1 MNTTT
6 KPFIKFRTF
15 LLLNMNRIIF
25 IIALGIFYTLS
36 IIIIILSFVQTKKL
50 GKVRAQY
57 IRHHRVILIILLSA
71 WLFPLWTNILIQL
84 GDQSSDH
91 FYIVNLVS
99 FVTLLLLG
107 ALVNIVRFYNDRF
120 LWEQVNFLICKIYR
134 LRKWSNAK
142 KQENIKLTSKMKKI
156 NMVKQNQTY
165 GTYHQPQQ
173 LHSLTIKKLFI
184 A

>member
-6 KPFIKFRTF
+6 KPFIKFRNF

-36 IIIIILSFVQTKKL
+36 IIIIILSFIETKKL

-91 FYIVNLVS
+91 FYFVNLVS

-120 LWEQVNFLICKIYR
+120 LWEQVIFLLCKIHR
-134 LRKWSNAK
+134 SRKWSNVK
-142 KQENIKLTSKMKKI
+142 KQENIKLTSKIKKI
-156 NMVKQNQTY
+156 NMVKQNPIS
-165 GTYHQPQQ
+165 GTYHWQRQS
-173 LHSLTIKKLFI
+173 HSSTTKKLSI